1 MVRTRILEDE
11 NAQVISL
18 DFATAA
24 VIFLLAVS
32 FVYQGLPDIVES
44 YTGESTKVYPLAD
57 RLSETLV
64 KSPGYWEDGGSS
76 GIDWETNWST
86 NRAIVK
92 SIGFSNS
99 RLEHN
104 RLNQSKADMLLVRFD
119 QNSTWW
125 EFGSEVS
132 NGSKTIDSATYD
144 DASELLGLKG
154 KNEGGS
160 IVGYD
165 FYMQI
170 RPINFDTTDEA
181 TAEANAET
189 NLPTYTSTGVALIER
204 MVVMGSSG
212 TGTHHKVMIW
222 VW

>member
-1 MVRTRILEDE
+1 MVRTSILNDE
-11 NAQVISL
+11 RAQIISL

-24 VIFLLAVS
+24 VIFMLAVTV
-32 FVYQGLPDIVES
+32 VYHELPDIVGS

-57 RLSETLV
+57 RLGETLV

-76 GIDWETNWST
+76 GTDWEANWST

-92 SIGFSNS
+92 ALGFSS
-99 RLEHN
+99 SPQEHN
-104 RLNQSKADMLLVRFD
+104 RLNQSKVDMLMVGFN
-119 QNSTWW
+119 QNSSWW
-125 EFGSEVS
+125 EFGSDVT
-132 NGSKTIDSATYD
+132 NGSKTIDVDTYN
-144 DASELLGLKG
+144 DAAELLGLKG

-160 IVGYD
+160 IVGYN

-170 RPINFDTTDEA
+170 RPISFDTTDEA
-181 TAEANAET
+181 TADANAEA
-189 NLPTYTSTGVALIER
+189 NLPPYTSSGVVLIER

-212 TGTHHKVMIW
+212 TGTHHKVMVW